1 MPRII
6 SLGFMSR
13 FFPAKTIT
21 WFALVILV
29 FFFYG
34 LHITI
39 GLSFLLFGRMKCYF
53 FSFSRFCRVWD
64 CSNSGFRRIDSWN
77 GRSNFMDAA
86 VVFFFGRFLDEVCF
100 SGNCRTSAIYPCSRG
115 SLYFYFFVESYL
127 ELDSLLCPLCFPVCY
142 LLQIFCF

>member
-1 MPRII
+1 
-6 SLGFMSR
+6 MSR
-13 FFPAKTIT
+13 FLPAKTIT

-77 GRSNFMDAA
+77 GRSNFMDAT
-86 VVFFFGRFLDEVCF
+86 VVFFSGGFWMKYVFPGIVGLRLYTLVVAAVCIF
-100 SGNCRTSAIYPCSRG
+100 I
-115 SLYFYFFVESYL
+115 FVESYL